1 MTILIGVIGGL
12 FVAVVYLF
20 VFALCSVAKRADEEM
35 EQYMVDRAEQQ
46 REEVK

>member
-1 MTILIGVIGGL
+1 MTIFLSVIGVL

-20 VFALCSVAKRADEEM
+20 VCALCSVAKRADEEM

-46 REEVK
+46 REEVR